1 MAFLVPLIGGS
12 IGALS
17 GWAIGGTSAIS
28 LGWTIGSTAARLLFP
43 AQQQPEPTF
52 RTEGPRLSDLT
63 VSSSAYG
70 DSIAVVYGTCRVGSE
85 IIWSTG
91 IREEQRVERVSGGGG
106 GKK

>member
-1 MAFLVPLIGGS
+1 MAFVVPLIGGS

-43 AQQQPEPTF
+43 AQQQQETI

-70 DSIAVVYGTCRVGSE
+70 DSIAVLYGTSRIGSE

-91 IREEQRVERVSGGGG
+91 IREETRVERAGGGG